1 MKKLLLTVSLCV
13 FAFNVS
19 AGDDFNRGWAKGW
32 EQGYKHVKGSYA
44 YPSYP
49 PFPPFP
55 PFNEDSFLG
64 GYNLGFLVGIERAK
78 SE

>member
-1 MKKLLLTVSLCV
+1 MRKLLLIVSLCV

-49 PFPPFP
+49 H
-55 PFNEDSFLG
+55 FLRSPHSTRIRS
-64 GYNLGFLVGIERAK
+64 LADIILDFSWA
-78 SE
+78 